1 MGTTRRTCSHW
12 SSPARRTPPADAL
25 RARFDAP
32 DALGYGIE
40 EELFLVDGETLALL
54 PQARKVHERVADDP
68 RFKLELMAS
77 QLEIVTPPCA
87 DLETAVAASR
97 RPGATSRRRP
107 RRSGA

>member
-1 MGTTRRTCSHW
+1 MQPLVITGAPDAT
-12 SSPARRTPPADAL
+12 ADAL

-40 EELFLVDGETLALL
+40 EELFLVDGETLDLL
-54 PQARKVHERVADDP
+54 PQAREVHERVDDDP

-77 QLEIVTPPCA
+77 QLEIVTPPSRGPR
-87 DLETAVAASR
+87 DGGGRRSR